1 MAFKNALHTAL
12 WGAAA
17 APFPGHLDQHPIAVP
32 GVVELVVADVD
43 VLAAVFPQGK
53 AKTLAAAAQPGRNQL
68 GILEPG
74 NARFLQGDQAKL
86 AEALQADLEL
96 QLLSLLAQPQGF
108 FQLWQRQGFIGWK
121 LVEQVGDR
129 ELHWS
134 ECWLAG
140 PPQEFPGYGAVVD
153 GDAADRTG

>member
-53 AKTLAAAAQPGRNQL
+53 AKALAAAAQPGRNQL
-68 GILEPG
+68 GILEPD
-74 NARFLQGDQAKL
+74 NPRFLQGDQAQL

-129 ELHWS
+129 ELHWR

-140 PPQEFPGYGAVVD
+140 PPQEFPVSGAVVD
-153 GDAADRTG
+153 GEAADRAG